1 MAKAKT
7 EGGQPSAKWVLAKI
21 GDIKRNPKN
30 PRTIKDHK
38 FNQLV
43 QSIMEFPEML
53 QLRPIVVN
61 AQMMVLGGNM
71 RLSACIEA
79 GLKEVPVIVAD
90 ELTEAQQQE
99 FIIKDNVSFGEWDWA
114 AIGEGWGVEV
124 VGEWGLERG
133 AWETPQTT
141 NAKAQEDSF
150 EVPEGGIE
158 TDIVLGDIITIGR
171 HRLMCGD
178 ATNKEDL
185 KVLMGGKVADLL
197 LTDLPYGVS
206 YASKNEF
213 LNNLDKGNRVQTKI
227 ENDHIGSK
235 ELYGFAKSI
244 YTTIAPF
251 MASTSSYYAFMP
263 QGGEQMM
270 MMMALDD
277 SGFQVKHELIWIKNN
292 HVLGRSDYNYKH
304 EPICYGWKKG
314 GTHKFYAGFKT
325 SLFEFDKPVSSK
337 LHPTMKPIA
346 LIGELVG
353 NSTKNG
359 DIVVDPTSGSGS
371 TMVACHQS
379 DRICYGLE
387 IDPKYCQVIIN
398 RMLALDP
405 SLEITKNGVPYGKD

>member
-1 MAKAKT
+1 MPSVAWK
-7 EGGQPSAKWVLAKI
+7 GGHEIDVRIPNRKLT
-21 GDIKRNPKN
+21 KRE
-30 PRTIKDHK
+30 
-38 FNQLV
+38 V
-43 QSIMEFPEML
+43 
-53 QLRPIVVN
+53 
-61 AQMMVLGGNM
+61 
-71 RLSACIEA
+71 
-79 GLKEVPVIVAD
+79 KEYT
-90 ELTEAQQQE
+90 LTA
-99 FIIKDNVSFGEWDWA
+99 NTHSGEWDFDLLKEHYVELGDL
-114 AIGEGWGVEV
+114 GEFGIIEV
-124 VGEWGLERG
+124 SVIAELDTGGLEDKKS
-133 AWETPQTT
+133 T
-141 NAKAQEDSF
+141 KEDNYVIPD
-150 EVPEGGIE
+150 EVQ
-158 TDIVLGDIITIGR
+158 TDILIGDVITIGP

-178 ATNKEDL
+178 ATNKDHLEL
-185 KVLMGGKVADLL
+185 LMSGKIADLL

-213 LNNLDKGNRVQTKI
+213 LNNIDKGNLVQTKI

-235 ELYGFAKSI
+235 ELYEFAKSI

-304 EPICYGWKKG
+304 EPICYGWKKK

-353 NSTKNG
+353 NSTKDG

-379 DRICYGLE
+379 GRICYGLE

-405 SLEITKNGVPYGKD
+405 SLEIVIHKRN